1 MKQLRTVVVGLG
13 RIGWQFHL
21 PQIARHDG
29 FDLAAV
35 VDPLDERR
43 QEADAEYRV
52 PGYTDLQSCVEDMA
66 VDLVVLASPTPMHA
80 AAQRHER
87 RLMIYQ
93 PERGSREVV
102 CLQSILAQG
111 LIGEVYLIKHTRTMY
126 TRRNDWQAWRRFGGG
141 MLNNIGAHL
150 IDACLHVARAPAAKI
165 TCHLRTIASLGDAD
179 DVVKALIETENGV
192 LLDIDINMASARP
205 MLRLPRGM

>member
-1 MKQLRTVVVGLG
+1 LKQLRTVVVGLG

-80 AAQRHER
+80 EHAETAFAA
-87 RLMIYQ
+87 
-93 PERGSREVV
+93 GSDVF
-102 CLQSILAQG
+102 CDKPMAPDLAAACSTNYG
-111 LIGEVYLIKHTRTMY
+111 V
-126 TRRNDWQAWRRFGGG
+126 
-141 MLNNIGAHL
+141 HL

-179 DVVKALIETENGV
+179 DVVKALIETENSV
-192 LLDIDINMASARP
+192 LLDIDINMASAQPMLPRWHVVGRHGSLVLDEDEKCWCASYFDP
-205 MLRLPRGM
+205 KDAMLRLPRGM

>member
-21 PQIARHDG
+21 PQIARHDS

-35 VDPLDERR
+35 IDSLDERR

-80 AAQRHER
+80 EHAETAFAA
-87 RLMIYQ
+87 
-93 PERGSREVV
+93 GSDVF
-102 CLQSILAQG
+102 CDKPMAPDLAAACSTN
-111 LIGEVYLIKHTRTMY
+111 Y
-126 TRRNDWQAWRRFGGG
+126 
-141 MLNNIGAHL
+141 GAHL
-150 IDACLHVARAPAAKI
+150 IDACLHVGRHGSLVLDEDEKCWCASYFDPKDAPGLEAQQGL
-165 TCHLRTIASLGDAD
+165 T
-179 DVVKALIETENGV
+179 
-192 LLDIDINMASARP
+192 P

>member
-1 MKQLRTVVVGLG
+1 LKQLRTVVVGLG

-66 VDLVVLASPTPMHA
+66 VDLVVLVSPTPMHA

-87 RLMIYQ
+87 PLMIYQ

-102 CLQSILAQG
+102 CL
-111 LIGEVYLIKHTRTMY
+111 
-126 TRRNDWQAWRRFGGG
+126 
-141 MLNNIGAHL
+141 
-150 IDACLHVARAPAAKI
+150 HVARAPTAKI